1 MPECRSKALGSRVIE
16 NSHNGVKTS
25 VPNYCVVVV
34 DIGLVYQGKSLS
46 EAVKYY
52 GDYVLR
58 SINRDTGFARKT
70 ITLLQDDIIVMKY
83 EWPE

>member
-25 VPNYCVVVV
+25 VPNYCVLVVG
-34 DIGLVYQGKSLS
+34 IGLVYEGKSLP

-52 GDYVLR
+52 GDYVLH